1 MFHLLHFGFGLTGFI
16 ITLIVAIFVYNDSQK
31 RGDSN
36 SILWALGSFF
46 CCPIVPIIYLIVR
59 K

>member
-1 MFHLLHFGFGLTGFI
+1 MFHFMHLGFSLIGLVVTLL
-16 ITLIVAIFVYNDSQK
+16 VAIWVYNDAEK
-31 RGDSN
+31 RAAGN
-36 SILWALGSFF
+36 SILWALGTFF